1 MTPGQRIAAAREAK
15 GWKRPALAEA
25 MGTSTSQVERL
36 EKSQRRMTTDW
47 LERAATALGT
57 TLAALMG
64 DSDASTDQATPPPPP
79 PNAEAVRYEGSS
91 LERMQENLPIFGT
104 ALGSSRLFDGE
115 AIEQTMLNSG
125 EAIGY
130 LKRPV
135 LLNGR
140 DDVYGLYVHGSSMEP
155 AHMAGS
161 TIIAEMRR
169 PPRIGDDVVVYLRP
183 DGEEDDGHRA
193 RAVLVKR
200 LVRRGASWIEL
211 EQFSPAATFRLDACQ
226 YVRIDRVMT
235 LGDLLA

>member
-1 MTPGQRIAAAREAK
+1 MMTPGERIAAAREAR

-25 MGTSTSQVERL
+25 MGTSTSQIERL

-47 LERAATALGT
+47 LERAAQALGT
-57 TLAALMG
+57 TLAELMG
-64 DSDASTDQATPPPPP
+64 DNEIAADPAPP

-91 LERMQENLPIFGT
+91 MERMQENLPIFGT
-104 ALGSSRLFDGE
+104 ALGSPRQFDGE

-183 DGEEDDGHRA
+183 DGDDDDGHRA

-200 LVRRGASWIEL
+200 LVRRGTNWIDL
-211 EQFSPAATFRLDACQ
+211 EQFSPAATFRLEAAQ

-235 LGDLLA
+235 LGELLA